1 MTWVLLAI
9 VVILLVII
17 GVLVARQQRSRR
29 LKDEFG
35 PEYGRVVAERG
46 DQRAAEKELADRRQR
61 VGKFEIRS
69 LDPAARER
77 YLAQWAAAQRYFVD
91 EPVGAVGQA
100 HELVQR
106 VMHDRGYPVDEDFD
120 QRTADISVEHPVV
133 VENYR
138 AAQGISI
145 RAHNG
150 QASTEQL
157 RQAMVHF
164 RALFD
169 DLLAP
174 DDVRQAQEASADE
187 LAHDNDGG
195 AVPQQTDGAAV
206 PQQTDGGAVP
216 QQTTPRG

>member
-1 MTWVLLAI
+1 MTWVLVLV

-17 GVLVARQQRSRR
+17 GILVARQQRSRR

-35 PEYGRVVAERG
+35 PEYRRVVADRGSERAG
-46 DQRAAEKELADRRQR
+46 EKELADRRQR
-61 VGKFEIRS
+61 VGKFELRP
-69 LDPAARER
+69 LDPNARER
-77 YLAQWAAAQRYFVD
+77 YLAKWAAAQRYFVD
-91 EPVGAVGQA
+91 EPAGAVGQA

-106 VMHDRGYPVDEDFD
+106 VMHDRGYPVDEDFE

-138 AAQGISI
+138 AAHAISI
-145 RAHNG
+145 RASNG

-164 RALFD
+164 RTLFD

-174 DDVRQAQEASADE
+174 GGGQQTDDASASE

-195 AVPQQTDGAAV
+195 AVPQQA
-206 PQQTDGGAVP
+206 
-216 QQTTPRG
+216 TPRG

>member
-1 MTWVLLAI
+1 MTWVLLA
-9 VVILLVII
+9 VVVVLLVII

-35 PEYGRVVAERG
+35 PEYRRVVAERG

-61 VGKFEIRS
+61 VGKFEIRP
-69 LDPAARER
+69 LDPAARDQ

-106 VMHDRGYPVDEDFD
+106 VMHDRGYPVDEDFE

-138 AAQGISI
+138 AAHGISI
-145 RAHNG
+145 RAQNG

-157 RQAMVHF
+157 REAMVHF
-164 RALFD
+164 RTLFD

-174 DDVRQAQEASADE
+174 GDVRQADDAFAAGRAQ
-187 LAHDNDGG
+187 DNGGG
-195 AVPQQTDGAAV
+195 AVPQ
-206 PQQTDGGAVP
+206 P
-216 QQTTPRG
+216 TTPRG

>member
-1 MTWVLLAI
+1 MTWVLLA
-9 VVILLVII
+9 VVVVLLVII
-17 GVLVARQQRSRR
+17 GVLVARRQQSRR

-61 VGKFEIRS
+61 VGKFEIRH
-69 LDPAARER
+69 LDPSAREH
-77 YLAQWAAAQRYFVD
+77 YLEQWAAAQRYFVD
-91 EPVGAVGQA
+91 QPAGAVGEA
-100 HELVQR
+100 DELVQQ
-106 VMHDRGYPVDEDFD
+106 VMHDRGYPVAEDFE
-120 QRTADISVEHPVV
+120 QRAADISVEHPAV

-138 AAQGISI
+138 AAHGISI
-145 RAHNG
+145 QARTA

-174 DDVRQAQEASADE
+174 GDGGEADDASADE
-187 LAHDNDGG
+187 RARDHDRT
-195 AVPQQTDGAAV
+195 AVPQH
-206 PQQTDGGAVP
+206 
-216 QQTTPRG
+216 TTPRG